1 MIDPEEKLLAAIRE
15 EESDFAEALQEA
27 NDILYPD
34 PAKALATAISERKTA
49 VAEWKDCL
57 KLCDALTADLEAI
70 RGMVGRPETTIV
82 EAVRRYY
89 DDDRGIKNDLRQQRD
104 DANRHIGLIAVAL
117 GMSEFAPAVAVRNRA
132 KDVCDAVASLTAERD
147 LLQARINDM
156 ATSAEGRDRMIGDLT
171 RDRDAVRVARK
182 DATEEV
188 ERLSA
193 MLKAAEADAETQR
206 TAADN
211 LRAALDRVAMEAGV
225 DTDSTGAIVADRVIA
240 VLRAMQARP
249 VLTVE
254 RLADALRAASVTLE
268 PTMAARAVMAAMSH
282 MGDLVLSE
290 SPPTSRPAALPADL
304 RTYLETRRDRLQ
316 GGHGLGL
323 AAEIAALNRWLA
335 LPTAEVTP

>member
-57 KLCDALTADLEAI
+57 KLCDALTADLS
-70 RGMVGRPETTIV
+70 
-82 EAVRRYY
+82 
-89 DDDRGIKNDLRQQRD
+89 DLRQQRD

-225 DTDSTGAIVADRVIA
+225 DTDSTGSVVADGVIA

-249 VLTVE
+249 MLTVE

-282 MGDLVLSE
+282 ILPE
-290 SPPTSRPAALPADL
+290 SSPTSRPAALPADL

-316 GGHGLGL
+316 GGHGLAV

>member
-1 MIDPEEKLLAAIRE
+1 MTDPEEKLLAAIRE
-15 EESDFAEALQEA
+15 EESDLADALAEA

-34 PAKALATAISERKTA
+34 PAKALAVAISERKTA
-49 VAEWKDCL
+49 VREWKDCL
-57 KLCDALTADLEAI
+57 KQCDALTADLEAI
-70 RGMVGRPETTIV
+70 RFMVGRPELSLV
-82 EAVRRYY
+82 EAVRR
-89 DDDRGIKNDLRQQRD
+89 RGD
-104 DANRHIGLIAVAL
+104 DARESQNTLRSALEAANRCIGQIAVAL
-117 GMSEFAPAVAVRNRA
+117 GLSEHAPAVAVIGRAKAAHENRA
-132 KDVCDAVASLTAERD
+132 
-147 LLQARINDM
+147 
-156 ATSAEGRDRMIGDLT
+156 
-171 RDRDAVRVARK
+171 
-182 DATEEV
+182 
-188 ERLSA
+188 
-193 MLKAAEADAETQR
+193 
-206 TAADN
+206 AAD

-225 DTDSTGAIVADRVIA
+225 DTEGDGFDVADRVIA

-249 VLTVE
+249 MLTVE